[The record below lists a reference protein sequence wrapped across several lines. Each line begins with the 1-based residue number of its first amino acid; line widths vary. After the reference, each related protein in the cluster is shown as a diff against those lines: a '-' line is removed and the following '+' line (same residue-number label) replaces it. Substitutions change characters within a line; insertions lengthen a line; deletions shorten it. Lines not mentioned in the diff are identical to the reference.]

1 MRSLAVLLAAA
12 CLLAR
17 LPAALADDRPVTDEE
32 RSKLAAALE
41 AEGCSGGWM
50 EYDDDGYY
58 EVDDAKCNDGRE
70 YDLTFDNSFKLIEK
84 DADD

>member
-1 MRSLAVLLAAA
+1 MPSRASILAAA
-12 CLLAR
+12 CLLAG

-32 RSKLAAALE
+32 RGKLDAAMQ
-41 AEGCSGGWM
+41 AEGCSGGWL

-58 EVDDAKCNDGRE
+58 EVDDAKCSDGRE
-70 YDLTFDNSFKLIEK
+70 YDLRFDNSFKLIEK